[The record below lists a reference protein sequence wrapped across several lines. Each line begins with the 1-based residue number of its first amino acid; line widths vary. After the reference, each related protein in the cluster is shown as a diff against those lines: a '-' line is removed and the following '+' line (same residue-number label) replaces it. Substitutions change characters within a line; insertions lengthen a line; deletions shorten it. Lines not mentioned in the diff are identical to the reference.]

1 MLGVHGG
8 SRLAGD
14 HPAVQLGHGE
24 PALPL
29 PYGLEIYWEGK
40 NLSNSISRTYLNG
53 NPLLP
58 WAPGQNTGGS
68 ESGVGYGYSAF
79 GRTYVVGLSW
89 RY

>member
-1 MLGVHGG
+1 MNWPAITEKFDWVTASVHY
-8 SRLAGD
+8 R
-14 HPAVQLGHGE
+14 
-24 PALPL
+24 L
-29 PYGLEIYWEGK
+29 PYGLEVYWEGK
-40 NLSNSISRTYLNG
+40 NLSNSISRSYLNG